1 MNTIETQTKTYG
13 KVLGSMTVGR
23 LIDALGQYPADTVID
38 LDLLNM
44 NGEII
49 GTAAYLAVEYEASRV
64 DVPGDPAEHGYP
76 RVVLV
81 VAHPD
86 V

>member
-1 MNTIETQTKTYG
+1 METLVKTYD
-13 KVLGSMTVGR
+13 KVMRTYSVGD
-23 LIDALGQYPADTVID
+23 LIEALKKYPADAAID

-49 GTAAYLAVEYEASRV
+49 GTAVYLAVEYEASRV
-64 DVPGDPAEHGYP
+64 DVPGDPAEDGYP
-76 RVVLV
+76 CVVLV
-81 VAHPD
+81 VSHPD

>member
-1 MNTIETQTKTYG
+1 MNTIETQMKTYD
-13 KVLGSMTVGR
+13 KALSSMTVGR
-23 LIDALGQYPADTVID
+23 LIETLGQYPADTAID

-76 RVVLV
+76 HVVLMI
-81 VAHPD
+81 AHPN